1 MRACHDWFSGSL
13 GSATLT
19 NFVFKN
25 AKTEQYKDVHFVIS
39 VGKHNSVE
47 ITDEVRKIPNL
58 EIKDYID
65 RPDLYMS
72 AADCSILRA
81 GAVTCAEIT
90 ATGACAI
97 MVPYPFAAH
106 DHQTFNANSLA
117 QKGAGIV
124 VSDDD
129 VKAGKMESI
138 LLDLLNDPVRQEEIR
153 KASSGLAI
161 TDAIKAALGNNP

>member
-1 MRACHDWFSGSL
+1 MKAL
-13 GSATLT
+13 
-19 NFVFKN
+19 
-25 AKTEQYKDVHFVIS
+25 
-39 VGKHNSVE
+39 
-47 ITDEVRKIPNL
+47 PNL
-58 EIKDYID
+58 EIREYID

-106 DHQTFNANSLA
+106 DHQTYNANSLA
-117 QKGAGIV
+117 DKGAGIV

-129 VKAGKMESI
+129 VKAGK
-138 LLDLLNDPVRQEEIR
+138 LATVLTDLLNDPERQDKIR
-153 KASSGLAI
+153 KASLSLAI
-161 TDAIKAALGNNP
+161 KDTGERITKAILTSLGNNP